1 MRYRKGDKAKTF
13 LHKNR
18 DSIPKRFYNT
28 LEEKES
34 LQSLSHILFNYFPK
48 VALFLATNFLMVS
61 TLRAV
66 R

>member
-1 MRYRKGDKAKTF
+1 MKYRRGDKAKTL

-18 DSIPKRFYNT
+18 DSIPKRFIIRLRRKNPYN
-28 LEEKES
+28 LY
-34 LQSLSHILFNYFPK
+34 LILLNYFPK